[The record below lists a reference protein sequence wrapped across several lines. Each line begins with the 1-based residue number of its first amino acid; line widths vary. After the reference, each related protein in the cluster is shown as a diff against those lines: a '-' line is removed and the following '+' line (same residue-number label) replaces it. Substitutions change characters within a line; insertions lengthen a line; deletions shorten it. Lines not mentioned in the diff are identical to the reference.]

1 MEESHQYENR
11 KFVISGFVIGVVL
24 IYMVRLFLLQI
35 STDDYKKN
43 AASNALLK
51 RVEYPSRGIIYDR
64 KGRLLVYNQ
73 PMYDVMVVV
82 SEIKDLDTLDFCRT
96 VKITKE
102 EFDAS
107 MAEMKDRNKNP
118 GYSRYTHQ
126 LFLSMLTAEECGV
139 LQEKLFKFR
148 GFYVRQRN
156 IRQYNSPIAS
166 HLLGDVGEISQR
178 ELDRDTVDYYSPGDY
193 VGKAGIERYYEE
205 ELRGTKGVKIL
216 LRDVRGRIKG
226 QYMDG
231 AYDQKPIPG
240 KNLTLTIDS
249 GLQALGERLMQHKI
263 GAIVAIEPS
272 TGEILCMV
280 SSPTYD
286 LRLMSGKQRRKTY
299 SRLFTDPYK
308 PLYNRAVQGVYP
320 PGSTFKPAQ
329 GLIYLQEG
337 IVNASTP
344 FPCPHGFRLGRL
356 KVGCHGHA
364 SPISL
369 VPAISTSCNAY
380 FCWGLYYM
388 MRSNKYPNADSAL
401 TVWKDHMVSMG
412 FGYKLGTDLYEEVRG
427 FIPNANFYDKRYGAG
442 RWTGATIIHIGIGQA
457 EIGLTPLQIANL
469 GATIANR
476 GYFITPHLV
485 RSIENGTIDER
496 FRTPRHTTVEPQ
508 YYDLIREGMR
518 SAAIGG
524 TCHWLNTMPEL
535 QACGKTGTAQNKGR
549 DHGAFMGFAPKD
561 NPRIAIAVY
570 VENGG
575 FGATFAVPIGGLLMQ
590 QYLEGKLSERNE
602 AVAERISNTVIH
614 YGIQER

>member
-1 MEESHQYENR
+1 MEESHQYEGR
-11 KFVISGFVIGVVL
+11 KFVIGGFVVVVVL
-24 IYMVRLFLLQI
+24 IYMVRLFVLQI

-64 KGRLLVYNQ
+64 AGRLLVYNQ
-73 PMYDVMVVV
+73 PMYDVMLVV
-82 SEIKDLDTLDFCRT
+82 SEMKGLDTLDFCRT
-96 VKITKE
+96 VKITRE
-102 EFDAS
+102 EFDER
-107 MAEMKDRNKNP
+107 MAEMKNRNANP
-118 GYSRYTHQ
+118 GYSPYTQQ

-139 LQEKLFKFR
+139 LQEKLFKFH

-156 IRQYNSPIAS
+156 IRQYGSTLAS
-166 HLLGDVGEISQR
+166 HLLGDVGEISQK
-178 ELDRDTVDYYSPGDY
+178 ELDRDTLDYYAAGDY
-193 VGKAGIERYYEE
+193 VGKAGVERYYEE

-226 QYMDG
+226 QYMG
-231 AYDQKPIPG
+231 GQYDQKPIPG

-249 GLQALGERLMQHKI
+249 ALQALGERLMQHKI
-263 GAIVAIEPS
+263 GAIVAIEPA

-286 LRLMSGKQRRKTY
+286 LREMSGKQRRKTF
-299 SRLFTDPYK
+299 SRLFLDPHK

-320 PGSTFKPAQ
+320 PGSTFKAAQ
-329 GLIYLQEG
+329 GLVYLEEG
-337 IVNASTP
+337 IVNTST
-344 FPCPHGFRLGRL
+344 L
-356 KVGCHGHA
+356 
-364 SPISL
+364 
-369 VPAISTSCNAY
+369 NAY

-388 MRSNKYPNADSAL
+388 MRHKQYPDADSAL

-412 FGYKLGTDLYEEVRG
+412 FGYRLGTDLPEEVRG
-427 FIPNANFYDKRYGAG
+427 FIPNASFYDKRYGKG

-476 GYFITPHLV
+476 GYFITPHLA
-485 RSIENGTIDER
+485 RRIEGGSIEER
-496 FRTPRHTTVEPQ
+496 YRTPRHTSVRPE
-508 YYDLIREGMR
+508 YYDIVRQGMR

-524 TCHWLNTMPEL
+524 TCHFLNTMPEL

-549 DHGAFMGFAPKD
+549 DHGAFMGFAPME
-561 NPRIAIAVY
+561 NPKIAIAVY

-590 QYLEGKLSERNE
+590 QYLQGKLSERNE

-614 YGIQER
+614 YGLQER